1 MSQRIFPIGP
11 LSGASNAPARQ
22 NPTEPPAT
30 SPDNIPARL
39 EEEHKKPIPL
49 IWIPVVICLGLLVA
63 AGYLGGR
70 IVASRPHEIPPV
82 GAATAVAKPPAPQN
96 PVPQTAAAQNQAE
109 ITAVTPGV
117 HNPAAADP
125 SHQILTRRPPGGHTP
140 LPPDALRV

>member
-11 LSGASNAPARQ
+11 LSGASNAPAQ
-22 NPTEPPAT
+22 QSATEPPAT
-30 SPDNIPARL
+30 SPDNIRARL

-70 IVASRPHEIPPV
+70 IVASRPHETAPV
-82 GAATAVAKPPAPQN
+82 GAKTAVAKPPASPS

-109 ITAVTPGV
+109 ITAVRPV
-117 HNPAAADP
+117 VDNP
-125 SHQILTRRPPGGHTP
+125 
-140 LPPDALRV
+140 